1 MTKRIHMKIRHLII
15 GTLVVLPVIAGS
27 CNHRQQPSEHQRID
41 TLATMIT
48 QVQQCSRLYTSEIKL
63 HKIVSY
69 QDTAALQGKFL
80 GKNFKVSLPASQRH
94 IVIPIDATV
103 KAAVDFSKFSNANI
117 KRDGDKLTIIL
128 PDPEL
133 ILTSTQIDHQEVRE
147 HVQLFRSSFTD
158 AEITRIQ
165 QQGRNDILK
174 TLPRLNLLETA
185 RLNAAHQIIPIFE
198 KMGYKESDITVTFR
212 KDLGSGNYGGL
223 IKHID

>member
-1 MTKRIHMKIRHLII
+1 MKIRHIII
-15 GTLVVLPVIAGS
+15 GMLVVLPVIAGS
-27 CNHRQQPSEHQRID
+27 CNQKQKLSEHQRID

-80 GKNFKVSLPASQRH
+80 GKDFKVSLPASQRH

-103 KAAVDFSKFSNANI
+103 KAAIDFSKFSKANI
-117 KRDGDKLTIIL
+117 KRDGDKLTVIL

-133 ILTSTQIDHQEVRE
+133 ILTSTKIDHKEVRE

-165 QQGRNDILK
+165 RQGRNDILK

-185 RLNAAHQIIPIFE
+185 RLNAARQIIPIFE
-198 KMGYKESDITVTFR
+198 NMGYNEADITITFR
-212 KDLGSGNYGGL
+212 KDLNSNNYSSL
-223 IKHID
+223 IRKID